1 MNRRLIRGL
10 SCVFAM
16 LMSISICAT
25 CIGQAQEGFINE
37 FFGIQSGTT
46 SSAST
51 DTYVYKSA
59 YTEDGIPSDEGMAKL
74 LAAEDAFNKEAMEE
88 SAVLLYNNGA
98 LPFSSDVKNITLL
111 GRAAADP
118 IYRNHSAGP
127 TVSSDDLRRVD
138 LAMAMENAGFSINR
152 AMLDAYSA
160 STTPKRSNT
169 FVGEEPISFYSD
181 DLTSTF
187 SSYGDAAI
195 IMFARSAGEGS
206 DAAPVDESGIS
217 LLALHEEEAAL
228 LKLAK
233 SYKDSGVFKSIVVL
247 INSANA
253 MELDWVHDEQYG
265 VDALLWIGN
274 PGLNG
279 FAGIPSLLKG
289 EVSPSGHLV
298 DTFATD
304 SLSSAAAQ
312 NLGNN
317 TFGNSDQALAVYAEN
332 IYVGYKYYE
341 TRYEDLILNRYN
353 ASSTAGVFAS
363 TDAWNYADEM
373 AFPFGFGLSYTTFQQ
388 KLDSVEWNKD
398 GTITVKVTVT
408 NTGDMAG
415 KSVVQVYAQSPYTQY
430 DIEHKVE
437 KSAIQLLD
445 FGKTRLLQ
453 PQESETLEIVAD
465 RYLIASW
472 DSTAHDGKGGYILD
486 DGDYYIAIGDN
497 VHDALNNILAA
508 KNAKGMYD
516 ELGNA
521 VEGDAAK
528 AALHVLEEFDDET
541 YRYNETGTAIENQF
555 VGDIY
560 ATDYNA
566 FNTGDTVT
574 YMTRSDWTTFPRTY
588 DDLTYTDR
596 MEQLHSGDFYEE
608 LKAIVGTP
616 EKYTLEQPAGI
627 LFVDMVDVPWDDDAK
642 WNQFLSQLTV
652 RELALIVADGWG
664 QKAVPSISKPQNYQF
679 DGPDGSNTNYRYGD
693 KVEGTTYVN
702 EGTMACSWSKDIIRR
717 RGEFLAEDALYA
729 NTSCAMAPG
738 VDIHRTPFSGR
749 TFEYYSED
757 GVMAYL
763 LGSVQCKAMQEKG
776 IVSMLK
782 HIAGNDQETNRSG
795 LCEFMTEQT
804 LRESSLKGF
813 EGCMRVGGAQAAMAG
828 MNALGV
834 VDNAKNYALLTKVVR
849 DEWNWTGIINTDAN
863 VGDTPAL
870 RIVSGIDEFC
880 MNATINT
887 EVMRL
892 ANQDEYLLAALMKTN
907 KRFYY
912 TYAHSTL
919 INGLTRST
927 TTSDDM
933 AWWQTTLIAMDV
945 VFGVLTVVCIG
956 LTVFLMAT
964 KNEKLSIK
972 KKNARRGNGNE

>member
-1 MNRRLIRGL
+1 MKRNVIRGL
-10 SCVFAM
+10 SCVFAL
-16 LMSISICAT
+16 LMSISISAT
-25 CIGQAQEGFINE
+25 CIGQVQEGFINE
-37 FFGIQSGTT
+37 FFGIQSG
-46 SSAST
+46 SVSGIST
-51 DTYVYKSA
+51 DAYVYKSA
-59 YTEDGIPSDEGMAKL
+59 YTEDGIPNDDGMTKL

-98 LPFSSDVKNITLL
+98 LPFGSDVKNITLL
-111 GRAAADP
+111 GKATADP
-118 IYRNHSAGP
+118 IYRNNSAGP
-127 TVSSDDLRRVD
+127 TISNNDPRRIDLV
-138 LAMAMENAGFSINR
+138 MAMSNAGFSVNQAII
-152 AMLDAYSA
+152 DAYAA
-160 STTPKRSNT
+160 STTPKRSNR
-169 FVGEEPISFYSD
+169 FIGEEPSSFYTD
-181 DLTSTF
+181 ALTSTF

-206 DAAPVDESGIS
+206 DAAPVDESGVS
-217 LLALHEEEAAL
+217 LLSLHDEEADL
-228 LKLAK
+228 LRLAK
-233 SYKDSGVFKSIVVL
+233 RYKDNGVFKYIVVL

-265 VDALLWIGN
+265 VDAMLWIGN

-279 FAGIPSLLKG
+279 FAGVPSLLKG
-289 EVSPSGHLV
+289 EISPSGHLV
-298 DTFATD
+298 DTFATN

-317 TFGNSDQALAVYAEN
+317 TFANSEQALAVYAEN

-353 ASSTAGVFAS
+353 AASAAGVFAS
-363 TDAWNYADEM
+363 KDIWNYADEM
-373 AFPFGFGLSYTTFQQ
+373 AFPFGFGLSYTSFQQ
-388 KLDSVEWNKD
+388 TLDSVVWNED
-398 GTITVKVTVT
+398 GTITVTVTVT
-408 NTGDMAG
+408 NSGAVAG

-430 DIEHKVE
+430 NIEHKVE

-445 FGKTRLLQ
+445 FGKTQLLQ
-453 PQESETLEIVAD
+453 PMESQTLEITAD
-465 RYLIASW
+465 QYLIASW
-472 DSTAHDGKGGYILD
+472 DSTAHEGKGGYILD
-486 DGDYYIAIGDN
+486 DGNYYIAIGDN

-508 KNAKGMYD
+508 KNAQGMYD
-516 ELGNA
+516 ERGNA
-521 VEGDAAK
+521 VNGDAAK
-528 AALHVLEEFDDET
+528 ATLHALEKFDDET
-541 YRYNETGTAIENQF
+541 YRYNENGTAIENQF

-574 YMTRSDWTTFPRTY
+574 YMTRSDWTTFPKTY
-588 DDLTYTDR
+588 DDLTYTER

-608 LKAIVGTP
+608 LKAIIGTAD
-616 EKYTLEQPAGI
+616 EYTLEQPAGI
-627 LFVDMVDVPWDDDAK
+627 LFVDMVGVPWDDNEQWDK
-642 WNQFLSQLTV
+642 FLSQLTV

-664 QKAVPSISKPQNYQF
+664 QKAVPSIAKPQNYQF

-702 EGTMACSWSKDIIRR
+702 EGTMACSWNKDIIRK
-717 RGEFLAEDALYA
+717 RGEFLAEDAIYA
-729 NTSCAMAPG
+729 NTNCAMAPG

-757 GVMAYL
+757 SVMAYL
-763 LGSVQCKAMQEKG
+763 LGSVQCKAMQDKG

-863 VGDTPAL
+863 VSDTPAL
-870 RIVSGIDEFC
+870 RIVSGVDEFC
-880 MNATINT
+880 MNATINS

-892 ANQDEYLLAALMKTN
+892 ANRDSHLLAALMETN

-919 INGLTRST
+919 INGLTRSST
-927 TTSDDM
+927 TAEGTV
-933 AWWQTTLIAMDV
+933 WWQTA
-945 VFGVLTVVCIG
+945 LTVINIIFGILTVACTG
-956 LTVFLMAT
+956 LTLFFAVT
-964 KNEKLSIK
+964 KRETMNIGK
-972 KKNARRGNGNE
+972 KKARREKGNE